1 MKAKLADLWSL
12 PPGHRVVVVCN
23 ARGQPV
29 RNEGRL
35 LAQFLGSVARDGRI
49 CTLSHNDWRYVKKE
63 AEEKILTAVKVL
75 ISCFSLFGL
84 LNPCTSKQKVDDR

>member
-1 MKAKLADLWSL
+1 MKAKLADLWNL

-35 LAQFLGSVARDGRI
+35 LAQFLGSIARDGRI

-63 AEEKILTAVKVL
+63 AEERILTAVKVL
-75 ISCFSLFGL
+75 ISLFFIVWIIIPLCFKAKG
-84 LNPCTSKQKVDDR
+84 